1 MSDRSPGESEQP
13 YHKCIKTSLKSVV
26 KDERVIRE
34 INRVVANCN
43 KIVIHSLQ
51 LLKLYFLHLYDTDQP
66 FPPINKQF
74 VNSVLKTVCVSPAV
88 GRKPSASTASIK
100 SNLKAFYDAHYKNM
114 QPEILEYTKLNT
126 VLDYLAIDILT
137 MYENN
142 IRQRFV
148 AYVEY
153 FVNVVWRK
161 KELIGLMKKRF
172 KTPKA
177 RQAAVS
183 KLCRQLRSIKND
195 ILSGGEKTASPIY
208 HDWIDGVR
216 SAVMPQKT
224 FQKNNI
230 YYDLQCS
237 PQDYLRSMVKMM
249 KIVEGYGKSLTNVF
263 PLRSDISPKYIRID
277 TTSLIH
283 LFFTKRQ
290 GNKGYYLTKGNLVK
304 YQDRLW
310 RFFFRLDKKCF
321 YVEDAHKY
329 HFHHMIET
337 DGVGCS
343 IILLREDLQGK
354 RVRTPTH
361 MSSNER
367 YIDEISADEKK
378 TLRDKKAVAIDPNMS
393 DLIYCIDGV
402 DTTFR
407 YTQNQRRKEVKA
419 KKYRDILQQNKKS
432 TKIDGKSIYEWEA
445 ELSHYNKKT
454 LQFNA
459 FKSYI
464 AVKNKLNQALS
475 SFYDEHIYRKLKLS
489 RFINTKRSEQRMLAR
504 FEKMFGSPEE
514 IVIGFGDFEQKQHRK
529 YKEPVKGKGFR
540 ALFRKAGYQVYLVD
554 EFRTSCRCS
563 VCEGETSTFR
573 ECVNPRP
580 WRRAVQPVVIRH
592 GLVKCKTC
600 ARLWN
605 RDTNAS
611 RNIHKIIMNEIA
623 GLDRPAYLRRAIGSL
638 SGATSASA

>member
-1 MSDRSPGESEQP
+1 MVDRSPDKVEQP
-13 YHKCIKTSLKSVV
+13 YHKCIKTSIKSIV

-34 INRVVANCN
+34 INRVAANCN

-74 VNSVLKTVCVSPAV
+74 ITSLLKTVCVSPTI
-88 GRKPSASTASIK
+88 GRKPSTSTANIK
-100 SNLKAFYDAHYKNM
+100 SNLKTFYDAHYKNM

-148 AYVEY
+148 GYVEY
-153 FVNVVWRK
+153 FVNIVWRK
-161 KELIGLMKKRF
+161 KELVGLMRKRF
-172 KTPKA
+172 KTAKA

-195 ILSGGEKTASPIY
+195 ILSGGEKTSSPIY
-208 HDWIDGVR
+208 HSWIDGVR
-216 SAVMPQKT
+216 QTIMPQKT

-237 PQDYLRSMVKMM
+237 PQDYLRPMVKMM
-249 KIVEGYGKSLTNVF
+249 KIVEEYGKGLPNVF
-263 PLRSDISPKYIRID
+263 PLRSDIAPKYIRID

-290 GNKGYYLTKGNLVK
+290 GSKGYYLTKGNLVK

-321 YVEDAHKY
+321 HIEDAHKY
-329 HFHHMIET
+329 NFHHMIET

-354 RVRTPTH
+354 RVRTSTNT
-361 MSSNER
+361 SSNER
-367 YIDEISADEKK
+367 YIDELSADEKEA
-378 TLRDKKAVAIDPNMS
+378 LRDKKAVAIDPNMS
-393 DLIYCIDGV
+393 DLIYCIDGAN
-402 DTTFR
+402 TTFR
-407 YTQNQRRKEVKA
+407 YTQDQRRKETKET
-419 KKYRDILQQNKKS
+419 KYRDILQKNKRS
-432 TKIDGKSIYEWEA
+432 TKIDGKSISEWEA
-445 ELSHYNKKT
+445 DLSHHNKKT
-454 LQFNA
+454 LQFDA

-464 AVKNKLNQALS
+464 AAKNKMNNALS
-475 SFYDEHIYRKLKLS
+475 DFYEEYIYRKLKFS
-489 RFINTKRSEQRMLAR
+489 RFLNTKRSEQRMLAR

-514 IVIGFGDFEQKQHRK
+514 VVIGFGDFEQKQHRK

-540 ALFRKAGYQVYLVD
+540 TMFRKAGYQVHLVD

-563 VCEGETSTFR
+563 ACEGETSTFR

-580 WRRAVQPVVIRH
+580 WRRVVQPVVIRH

-611 RNIHKIIMNEIA
+611 RNIYKIMTNEMV
-623 GLDRPAYLRRAIGSL
+623 GLDRPAYLCRQSL